1 VGIGTTIS
9 ICTCMRHGLNPVDFK
24 WMRCTFDSHTGTGK
38 SGLHM
43 IIVTGATGFI
53 GSNIVAD
60 LNALGRTDLLLVD
73 DLGTDG
79 KWKNIAKR
87 RFVDLVD
94 YRKLEA
100 LLPTL
105 RKADVVF
112 HMGANS
118 STTSTDGDEIVKV
131 NLRASMAWWNWCAA
145 TSTPLIYASSAA
157 TYGDGRQGF
166 SDDES
171 PQQLDCLA
179 PLNLYGWSKHAFDK
193 WAVERASEGNAPPQ
207 WAGMKFFNVYGP
219 NEYHKGDMRSL
230 VAKNTSLVANGDTL
244 RLFKS
249 HKEGY
254 ADGAQLRDFVY
265 VKDCT
270 SVMLWLMD
278 NPTVS
283 GLFNLGTGKAR
294 SFVDLMNAIGQ
305 AVERDVKVEFIDMPT
320 SIRDTYQYFTEA
332 GMQKL
337 QSRGYDK
344 AFFSI
349 ESGTADYVKNYL
361 LQPDPYR

>member
-1 VGIGTTIS
+1 MCIGTTITVCAREH
-9 ICTCMRHGLNPVDFK
+9 IGYNPLDFK
-24 WMRCTFDSHTGTGK
+24 QVRCTFDSHNGTGT
-38 SGLHM
+38 SGLNM

-60 LNALGRTDLLLVD
+60 LNARGRTDLLLVD
-73 DLGTDG
+73 DLGSEG

-94 YRKLEA
+94 YRKLDA

-105 RKADVVF
+105 GKAEVVF

-118 STTSTDGDEIVKV
+118 STTSTDGDEIVNV

-145 TSTPLIYASSAA
+145 TGTPLIYASSAA

-166 SDDES
+166 IDDEA
-171 PQQLDCLA
+171 PQELDRLA

-230 VAKNTSLVANGDTL
+230 VAKNTSLIEKGDVL

-249 HKEGY
+249 HKKGY

-270 SVMLWLMD
+270 NVMLWLMD
-278 NPTVS
+278 NHAVS

-294 SFVDLMNAIGQ
+294 SFVDLMNAIGH
-305 AVERDVKVEFIDMPT
+305 AVHKEVKVEFSISRKPACRNFSPRGTT
-320 SIRDTYQYFTEA
+320 SRFSA
-332 GMQKL
+332 
-337 QSRGYDK
+337 SRAARQITCRTTCYKQTHIAELVTRGR
-344 AFFSI
+344 AW
-349 ESGTADYVKNYL
+349 
-361 LQPDPYR
+361 R